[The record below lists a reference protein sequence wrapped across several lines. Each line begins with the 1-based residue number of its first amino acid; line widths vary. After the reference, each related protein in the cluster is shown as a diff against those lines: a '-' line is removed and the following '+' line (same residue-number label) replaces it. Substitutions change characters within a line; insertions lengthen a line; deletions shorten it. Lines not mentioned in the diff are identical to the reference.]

1 MIPTWHLHMMSL
13 HVSGGIPEQTVR
25 DEAVGVHTI
34 NEWKCSLQ
42 GWRVG
47 EAGSQP
53 PAPHPPVTS
62 GSEPHHASL

>member
-1 MIPTWHLHMMSL
+1 MVSF
-13 HVSGGIPEQTVR
+13 HVSGGIPEQTVG

-42 GWRVG
+42 GRREG
-47 EAGSQP
+47 EAGSQA
-53 PAPHPPVTS
+53 PASHPPVTS